1 MLRLPLPPRAAARVP
16 AAARAY
22 ATAPSQDL
30 PPKRPRVQPPRTRS
44 STNGKPRLPWVLKTL
59 TEYKA
64 ENRVPSP
71 LAYINIIE
79 AASEFASS
87 HSVDGGPS
95 EGIGFQV
102 AMAAWEDARR
112 GGIELGQKGLDAMMG
127 FAAIYPHL
135 LPSLLLYNQDRHT
148 PTYNAIARVAQTNY
162 ELEEIVRVVD
172 EMFKQGLSPNSA
184 TIRHT
189 VRLACEWGHP
199 RLALQIAEKAEN
211 ESTFGF
217 RLDPQSWVHILIA
230 SADNHYLHG
239 IETAWERVRTS
250 YTPDEGLIISI
261 LNTAGRWGRPDI
273 SSDFLSLLSGPPQEH
288 HLAPLL
294 EAFCN
299 AGEVPNAFQ
308 VLSNIRDA
316 GLAPSLATA
325 QPIVAV
331 LQNTEVIDQAF
342 YTLEDMHSAGQAVD
356 VVALNAIIEASV
368 KVGDL
373 QRARATQMAAGDL
386 GVSCNIDSFNLVLQ
400 GCVDSKLRTLGDT
413 LLSEMAVD
421 GITPNATTFELV
433 IELCATQP
441 SYEDAFYY
449 LEKMKGEG
457 FKPSSSI
464 YEVLVRKCVKM
475 NDRRWSMV
483 VEEMRAVG
491 HKVDTSLLAF
501 INSGGRVDRKMD
513 PTRERR
519 AKDQFTGSKR
529 RSWQTSSADKSKEQ

>member
-1 MLRLPLPPRAAARVP
+1 MLRLPLPSRATPLLP

-22 ATAPSQDL
+22 ATAAKPDL
-30 PPKRPRVQPPRTRS
+30 PPKRQRFQTPRIKS
-44 STNGKPRLPWVLKTL
+44 STSGKPRLPWVLKTL
-59 TEYKA
+59 TEHKA
-64 ENRVPSP
+64 QKRVPAP

-95 EGIGFQV
+95 EGIGFQI

-112 GGIELGQKGLDAMMG
+112 GGIDLGQKGLDAMMG

-135 LPSLLLYNQDRHT
+135 LPSLLLYNQDRQA
-148 PTYNAIARVAQTNY
+148 PTYNAIARVAQSNY
-162 ELEEIVRVVD
+162 ELEEIVLVVE
-172 EMFKQGLSPNSA
+172 EMFKLGLSPNSA

-199 RLALQIAEKAEN
+199 RLGLQISEKAER
-211 ESTFGF
+211 ESTFGY

-230 SADNHYLHG
+230 SADNQCLYG
-239 IETAWERVRTS
+239 IETAWERVKTS

-261 LNTAGRWGRPDI
+261 LNAAGRWGRPDI
-273 SSDFLSLLSGPPQEH
+273 SSDFLSLLPGPPQEH

-308 VLSNIRDA
+308 VLSTIRDA
-316 GLAPSLATA
+316 GLVPTLATV

-331 LQNTEVIDQAF
+331 LTNTEVIDQAF
-342 YTLEDMHSAGQAVD
+342 YTLEDMHSAGQPVD
-356 VVALNAIIEASV
+356 VVALNAVIEASV
-368 KVGDL
+368 KIGDL

-386 GVSCNIDSFNLVLQ
+386 GVTCNIDSFNLVLQ
-400 GCVDSKLRTLGDT
+400 GCVDSTLRTLGDT
-413 LLSEMAVD
+413 LLSEMAAE
-421 GITPNATTFELV
+421 GITPNASTYEIV

-457 FKPSSSI
+457 YKPTI
-464 YEVLVRKCVKM
+464 TVYETLVRKCIKM
-475 NDRRWSMV
+475 NDPRWTMV
-483 VEEMRAVG
+483 VDEMRDVG
-491 HKVDTSLLAF
+491 HKVDESLLAF
-501 INSGGRVDRKMD
+501 INSKGRIDKRPD
-513 PTRERR
+513 PTRARR

-529 RSWQTSSADKSKEQ
+529 RSWQTSSTDKSRGQ